1 MSAVLEAR
9 PGTVNPDGQ
18 RGAWQEREETAILAA
33 ASGRAPRVAIFAGGH
48 TGEQT
53 VYETCPKCGHR
64 RAEEDPT
71 PADRCPGC
79 GVLFAKWLRGQLRS
93 ASPDPASPRVSTRD
107 AESRTAR
114 VIATLTHVEPR
125 VNAVEF
131 WGRAAVLFGLSVW
144 GVYFI
149 FTDWA
154 AESGPFRT
162 IGNSFMHRVN
172 LVFHEAGHV
181 LFIPF
186 GDFMSVLGG
195 SLGQLIMPAV
205 VMLTFL
211 LRYHNVFGAVVGLW
225 WLAQSLMDLAP
236 YIGDARRGELMLLG
250 GVTGM
255 DAPGYHDW
263 SNLLARTGLLAS
275 DRAYASVVD
284 TAGELLMWIALAWG
298 VAILY
303 RQYRNIDPRI

>member
-1 MSAVLEAR
+1 MY
-9 PGTVNPDGQ
+9 Q
-18 RGAWQEREETAILAA
+18 
-33 ASGRAPRVAIFAGGH
+33 
-48 TGEQT
+48 
-53 VYETCPKCGHR
+53 TCPKCGHT
-64 RAEEDPT
+64 RAQHDSSP
-71 PADRCPGC
+71 PDRCPAC
-79 GVLFAKWLRGQLRS
+79 GLLFQKWLRSQLRS
-93 ASPDPASPRVSTRD
+93 ASTGQRPAPSARAEHASITLERVL
-107 AESRTAR
+107 
-114 VIATLTHVEPR
+114 ATLVHVEPR

-131 WGRAAVLFGLSVW
+131 WARLVTFVGLSVW

-154 AESGPFRT
+154 AEFGPFRE

-181 LFIPF
+181 LFIPL

-205 VMLTFL
+205 VMVTFAF
-211 LRYHNVFGAVVGLW
+211 RYHNAFGASVGLW

-236 YIGDARRGELMLLG
+236 YIGDARRGELLLLG

-263 SNLLARTGLLAS
+263 SNLLARMGLLAK
-275 DRAYASVVD
+275 DRVYAARVD
-284 TAGELLMWIALAWG
+284 TLGELLMWIAIAWG
-298 VAILY
+298 ALVLY
-303 RQYRNIDPRI
+303 RQYRNVDRRI